1 MTLNARLMTGLLA
14 VTGLGLLVMGL
25 VSALVLHT
33 YLMHRVDAQ
42 LRAARDR
49 AVVRLLQPGLPAQGV
64 APAQYVVLMVTASG
78 MIRTPGGGG
87 DPGQGLDPASDPAPA
102 IERVRALGLP
112 ALRARAASGEPFP
125 LGGLRAV
132 ARPGGVRGNRNIV
145 VVATPLT
152 EINGAVRRLVAA
164 ELLTGGV
171 LIGLLTLLGRS
182 LIKRGLAP
190 LDRMASSAH
199 GIATGGD
206 LRARMPGGE
215 SRTEVGR
222 LAAAINVMLD
232 RIAEAFLAR
241 TRSEARVREF
251 AADASHELR
260 TPLTTIKGYAE
271 LYRQGALDDL
281 PDAMRRIEE
290 EASRMGVLVGDLL
303 ELARLDRGSSLEL
316 GRVDL
321 TELARDAVAD
331 ATAAAPDRAF
341 TLDAPATLP
350 AVVDEAR
357 VRQVLANLLANVT
370 AHTAG
375 GAVVRLG
382 RSPYGGLPGG
392 VFIEVADDGP
402 GMSETD
408 AARAFDRFH
417 RADHRADQ
425 QAGRQVGHRA
435 GQATR
440 AGSGLGLSIVAAI
453 AAAHSGR
460 AALRSAPGAG
470 TTVRVELPLPMG
482 TTEE

>member
-1 MTLNARLMTGLLA
+1 MTGLLA

-25 VSALVLHT
+25 VSALVLNA

-64 APAQYVVLMVTASG
+64 APAQYVVLMVAASG
-78 MIRTPGGGG
+78 AIRTPTGGG
-87 DPGQGLDPASDPAPA
+87 DPDLDPAPA

-112 ALRARAASGEPFP
+112 ALRDRAARGEPFS

-132 ARPGGVRGNRNIV
+132 ARPGGARANRNIV

-190 LDRMASSAH
+190 LDRLASTAH

-290 EASRMGVLVGDLL
+290 EAGRMSMLVGDLL

-316 GRVDL
+316 APVDL

-331 ATAAAPDRAF
+331 ATAATPGRAF
-341 TLDAPATLP
+341 TLDAPDTLP
-350 AVVDEAR
+350 AIADEAR
-357 VRQVLANLLANVT
+357 IRQVLANLLANVT

-382 RSPYGGLPGG
+382 RSPDGIFPDG
-392 VFIEVADDGP
+392 VFIEVADEGT
-402 GMSETD
+402 GMTEAD

-417 RADHRADQ
+417 RA
-425 QAGRQVGHRA
+425 GHSAR
-435 GQATR
+435 G
-440 AGSGLGLSIVAAI
+440 GSGLGLSIVAAI
-453 AAAHSGR
+453 AAAHGGR

-470 TTVRVELPLPMG
+470 TTVRVELSPTHG
-482 TTEE
+482 YN

>member
-1 MTLNARLMTGLLA
+1 MTLNARLMAGLLA

-25 VSALVLHT
+25 VSALVLHS

-49 AVVRLLQPGLPAQGV
+49 AAVRLLQPGLPAQGV
-64 APAQYVVLMVTASG
+64 APAQYVVLTVTQNG
-78 MIRTPGGGG
+78 TIRTPRGSGGSGG
-87 DPGQGLDPASDPAPA
+87 PDGADPDPAPTIA
-102 IERVRALGLP
+102 RVRALGLP
-112 ALRARAASGEPFP
+112 ELRARAAAGEPFS
-125 LGGLRAV
+125 LGDLRAV
-132 ARPGGVRGNRNIV
+132 ARPGLRGGVF
-145 VVATPLT
+145 VVATPLA
-152 EINGAVRRLVAA
+152 EIDGAIRRLVAA
-164 ELLTGGV
+164 ELVTGGV
-171 LIGLLTLLGRS
+171 LLGLLALLGRS
-182 LIKRGLAP
+182 LIGRGLAP
-190 LDRMASSAH
+190 LNRMASTAH

-206 LRARMPGGE
+206 LRARMSGGDA
-215 SRTEVGR
+215 RTEVGR

-232 RIAEAFLAR
+232 RIAEAFVAR
-241 TRSEARVREF
+241 TRSETRVREF

-290 EASRMGVLVGDLL
+290 EAGRMSMLVGDLL

-316 GRVDL
+316 RPVDL

-341 TLDAPATLP
+341 TLDAPDSLP
-350 AVVDEAR
+350 AVADEAR

-382 RSPYGGLPGG
+382 RWASGAGDLSSSARDLPSGAGRSPGG
-392 VFIEVADDGP
+392 VFIEVADEGP
-402 GMSETD
+402 GMAAAD

-417 RADHRADQ
+417 RA
-425 QAGRQVGHRA
+425 GRSARG
-435 GQATR
+435 
-440 AGSGLGLSIVAAI
+440 GSGLGLSIVAAI
-453 AAAHSGR
+453 AAAHGGR
-460 AALRSAPGAG
+460 ATLRSAAGAG

>member
-25 VSALVLHT
+25 VSALVLHS

-64 APAQYVVLMVTASG
+64 APARYVILTVTPAG
-78 MIRTPGGGG
+78 AIRTPTADRDSRLG
-87 DPGQGLDPASDPAPA
+87 PGSRPGPGSGSGSGLDPDPAKA

-112 ALRARAASGEPFP
+112 DLRARAASGEPFS
-125 LGGLRAV
+125 LGGGLRAI
-132 ARPGGVRGNRNIV
+132 ARPGGIRAAGGNIV
-145 VVATPLT
+145 VVATPLA
-152 EINGAVRRLVAA
+152 EINGAVRRLIAA
-164 ELLTGGV
+164 ELVTGGV
-171 LIGLLTLLGRS
+171 LIGLLTLLGRR
-182 LIKRGLAP
+182 LIGRGLAP
-190 LDRMASSAH
+190 LDRMASTAH

-206 LRARMPGGE
+206 LRARMPGGD

-241 TRSEARVREF
+241 TRSEARVRDF

-290 EASRMGVLVGDLL
+290 EAGRMSLLVGDLL

-316 GRVDL
+316 APVDL

-331 ATAAAPDRAF
+331 ASVAAPGRAF
-341 TLDAPATLP
+341 DLDAPDSLP
-350 AVVDEAR
+350 AVADEAR
-357 VRQVLANLLANVT
+357 IRQVLANLLANVT

-382 RSPYGGLPGG
+382 SSPGG

-402 GMSETD
+402 GMSEAD

-417 RADHRADQ
+417 RA
-425 QAGRQVGHRA
+425 GRTSRGGA
-435 GQATR
+435 
-440 AGSGLGLSIVAAI
+440 GLGLSIVAAI
-453 AAAHSGR
+453 AAAHGGR
-460 AALRSAPGAG
+460 ATLSSAPGAG
-470 TTVRVELPLPMG
+470 TTVRVELPPTHG
-482 TTEE
+482 YN